1 MKKNQTSATTDSS
14 PAPEGP
20 LLRIPDLDYGVLD
33 HLLGFALRRA
43 QNALYLDFYRAT
55 AKYNISPQ
63 RFAALVLIAQN
74 KTMRQAQLAQALGL
88 HRSGALRLVDWLQER
103 GWVERYDDPND
114 ARSWG
119 LVLSKTGKTVFKE
132 LSKIVQEH
140 DVRFQN
146 ELGERGS
153 QMKLDLELIAKT
165 GLAGFEE

>member
-1 MKKNQTSATTDSS
+1 MKKNQTTAKPET
-14 PAPEGP
+14 PLAPEGP
-20 LLRIPDLDYGVLD
+20 LLRIPELDYGVLD
-33 HLLGFALRRA
+33 NLLGFALRRA

-74 KTMRQAQLAQALGL
+74 KKMRQAQLAQALGL

-103 GWVERYDDPND
+103 GWVERYDDPDD

-140 DVRFQN
+140 DVKFQS
-146 ELGERGS
+146 ELGTRNGEFK
-153 QMKLDLELIAKT
+153 MNLELIAQT
-165 GLAGFEE
+165 GLAEFGK

>member
-74 KTMRQAQLAQALGL
+74 KTMRQAQLSQALGL